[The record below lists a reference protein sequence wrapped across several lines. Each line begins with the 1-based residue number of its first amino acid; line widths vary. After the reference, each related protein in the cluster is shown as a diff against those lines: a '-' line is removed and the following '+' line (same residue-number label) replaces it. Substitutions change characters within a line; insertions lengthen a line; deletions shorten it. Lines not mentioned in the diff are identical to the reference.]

1 MFMSKAFKSLR
12 NFVSSEEA
20 ASAVEYAVMIAL
32 ILVVCIA
39 TVTKI
44 GTKANTKFQS
54 AASVL

>member
-1 MFMSKAFKSLR
+1 
-12 NFVSSEEA
+12 
-20 ASAVEYAVMIAL
+20 MIAL